1 MTRERVITGQSIA
14 ADEDLVNY
22 SLRPTKLPEYIG
34 QKELR
39 GKLNVALSAAKG
51 RGEPCEHVL
60 LYGPPGLGKTTLAYI
75 IANEMGAKLVATSG
89 PALTRT
95 GDMMGILT
103 NLNEGDVLFIDE
115 IHRLNP
121 TIEEFIYPAI
131 EDFKVDFVV
140 DKGAFAKIINVPLKR
155 FTLVGATT
163 RAGLLSAPLRDRF
176 GLYYYLDFY
185 PPEELAQ
192 IVIRSAGLLDT
203 EIDSDS
209 ALTIAQRSRG
219 TPRIANRLLRRVR
232 DYASVK
238 SDGSVTPELAAEAL
252 DKEGIDSTGLDALD
266 RRLLE
271 VILDYYKGGPVGIE
285 ALAATLSEEVD
296 TLVDMVEPY
305 LLKIG
310 FIQRTS
316 RGRLVTESACRHLGK
331 SAPAAIRA
339 VAAIGAAN
347 DTQESLF

>member
-1 MTRERVITGQSIA
+1 MTRERAIIGEQIS

-22 SLRPTKLPEYIG
+22 ALRPTHLPDYIG
-34 QKELR
+34 QLELR
-39 GKLNVALSAAKG
+39 RKLEVTLEAAKK

-60 LYGPPGLGKTTLAYI
+60 LYGPPGLGKTTLAHI

-103 NLNEGDVLFIDE
+103 NLNQGDVLFIDE

-121 TIEEFIYPAI
+121 SIEEFIYPAI
-131 EDFKVDFVV
+131 ESFKVDFVV
-140 DKGAFAKIINVPLKR
+140 DKGAFAKVINVPLKQ

-176 GLYYYLDFY
+176 GLFYHLDFY

-192 IVIRSAGLLDT
+192 IVMRSAGLLDT
-203 EIDSDS
+203 EIDSES
-209 ALTIAQRSRG
+209 ALTIARRSRG

-232 DYASVK
+232 DFASVK
-238 SDGSVTPELAAEAL
+238 SDGSVNPELAARAL
-252 DKEGIDSTGLDALD
+252 DQEGIDSTGLDSLD

-271 VILDYYKGGPVGIE
+271 VTLDYYQGGPVGIE

-310 FIQRTS
+310 FVQRTP
-316 RGRLVTESACRHLGK
+316 RGRMVTELACRHLGRTL
-331 SAPAAIRA
+331 PAAVSA
-339 VAAIGAAN
+339 VGAA
-347 DTQESLF
+347 DDAQESLF